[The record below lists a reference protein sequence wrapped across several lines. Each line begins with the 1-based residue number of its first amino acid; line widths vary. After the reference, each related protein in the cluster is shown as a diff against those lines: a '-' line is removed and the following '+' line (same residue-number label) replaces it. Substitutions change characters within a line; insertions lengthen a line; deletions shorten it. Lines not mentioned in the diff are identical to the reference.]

1 MHVLPYYSKHKGI
14 LKRIT
19 VTIKTQIEHDE
30 PQNDIIEISHSIQI
44 NDPIHCNDWFFTRPK
59 WWM

>member
-1 MHVLPYYSKHKGI
+1 MHVLPYYSKQKGI

-19 VTIKTQIEHDE
+19 VTIKTQIKHDE

-44 NDPIHCNDWFFTRPK
+44 NDPL
-59 WWM
+59 